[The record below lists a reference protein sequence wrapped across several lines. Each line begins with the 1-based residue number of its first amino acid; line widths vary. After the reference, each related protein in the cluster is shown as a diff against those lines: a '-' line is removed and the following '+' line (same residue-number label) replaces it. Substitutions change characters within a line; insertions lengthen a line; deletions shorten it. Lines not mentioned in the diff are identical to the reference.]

1 MLRSGGGQRPARCP
15 PLSPCD
21 LLRVHIICHASPR
34 ARGGGT
40 GIDLGQALLPPQLA
54 RAEALKV
61 RRCTKQCFY
70 ESVLVS
76 SLGERKRE
84 KNENVRKRDRLVSR
98 GCSNSRGPQYPEAI
112 TIDER
117 KMSKLGPDHAGIHE
131 RSARLPRFVVVLP
144 SFHVLLLVVAYF
156 ISCCHRLRSISGGSR
171 LCSTLL
177 RYSSA
182 TAGSRRTAASAATGL
197 RPPRRCAARGR
208 RR

>member
-1 MLRSGGGQRPARCP
+1 MKLFDLSVNPHCSHQELSNGPSHALVWALEVPLRLEFYPSWHCHCHSNVILGEGRPAP
-15 PLSPCD
+15 
-21 LLRVHIICHASPR
+21 
-34 ARGGGT
+34 
-40 GIDLGQALLPPQLA
+40 
-54 RAEALKV
+54 
-61 RRCTKQCFY
+61 
-70 ESVLVS
+70 
-76 SLGERKRE
+76 
-84 KNENVRKRDRLVSR
+84 
-98 GCSNSRGPQYPEAI
+98 PEAI

-117 KMSKLGPDHAGIHE
+117 KISKLGPDHAGTHE

-171 LCSTLL
+171 LCSTATAVLQ
-177 RYSSA
+177 YSSA